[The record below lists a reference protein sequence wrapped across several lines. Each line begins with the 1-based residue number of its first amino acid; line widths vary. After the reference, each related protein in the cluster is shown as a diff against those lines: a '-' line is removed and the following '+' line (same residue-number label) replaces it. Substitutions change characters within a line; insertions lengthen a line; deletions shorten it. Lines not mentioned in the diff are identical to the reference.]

1 MVQDLE
7 ELLSA
12 LNAHNVRYVV
22 VGGYAIAVHA
32 QPRATKDLDVF
43 IDRRA
48 DNAKAVYAALASYGA
63 PLAGITPQDF
73 ENPASILRLGVPPIA
88 VDILQSIDGVD
99 FDSVWLASSEHTLNG
114 FTARYIS
121 AEHLIQ
127 NKLASGRL
135 QDLAD
140 VEAVR
145 QAQVVKNRPKTS
157 DGTTS
162 SE

>member
-1 MVQDLE
+1 MDRDLE

-12 LNAHNVRYVV
+12 LIAHKVRYVV
-22 VGGYAIAVHA
+22 VGGHALAVHA

-43 IDRRA
+43 IDRKHE
-48 DNAKAVYAALASYGA
+48 NAKAVYAALAEFGA
-63 PLAGITPQDF
+63 PMEGVRPEDF
-73 ENPASILRLGVPPIA
+73 EEPTLVTRLGVPPVC

-99 FDSVWLASSEHTLNG
+99 FDSVWDASAEHTVDG

-127 NKLASGRL
+127 NKLAAGRP

-140 VEAVR
+140 VAAIRNRRRAVS
-145 QAQVVKNRPKTS
+145 KNDSK
-157 DGTTS
+157 
-162 SE
+162 